1 MKLDSLPLAS
11 MPEPEREPATDETNG
26 GGAGLLAALMWGLV
40 LLVVGLAVAGMMAA
54 GSSNQF

>member
-1 MKLDSLPLAS
+1 MRLDSLP
-11 MPEPEREPATDETNG
+11 EPEHTPASDKTRG

>member
-26 GGAGLLAALMWGLV
+26 GGAASDKRREDDEQL
-40 LLVVGLAVAGMMAA
+40 
-54 GSSNQF
+54 Q

>member
-26 GGAGLLAALMWGLV
+26 GGGVLLAAA
-40 LLVVGLAVAGMMAA
+40 LLVMFVVVAIAMCGGA
-54 GSSNQF
+54 